1 MDENRAQAYRQLILT
16 LLTCPNGE
24 ENQILNANL
33 ELVDAELVQ
42 TMVAVAAQLSENNQ
56 ENTATFLLQTATQI
70 ANFLG
75 MNDDG
80 DSNNSQGENPQE
92 YENFILELLPAE

>member
-1 MDENRAQAYRQLILT
+1 MDETRAQAYLQLIQT

-24 ENQILNANL
+24 ENQIFNANS

-42 TMVAVAAQLSENNQ
+42 MMRVVAAQLSEKNQ
-56 ENTATFLLQTATQI
+56 ENEATVLLQMATQI

-75 MNDDG
+75 MNDEG
-80 DSNNSQGENPQE
+80 DSDDSERKNPKK
-92 YENFILELLPAE
+92 YINFIRELL